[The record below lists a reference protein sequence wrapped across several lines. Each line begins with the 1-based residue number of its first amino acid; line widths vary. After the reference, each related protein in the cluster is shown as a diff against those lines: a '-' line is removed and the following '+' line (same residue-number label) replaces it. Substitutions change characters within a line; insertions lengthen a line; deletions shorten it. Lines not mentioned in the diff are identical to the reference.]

1 LLADH
6 APDDVATADP
16 SGLWRGVLRRQ
27 GGRIAM
33 FALAP
38 EDPSTN

>member
-1 LLADH
+1 VLDLD
-6 APDDVATADP
+6 PDDPFTADP
-16 SGLWRGVLRRQ
+16 SELWVHVLRRQ
-27 GGRIAM
+27 GGRTAM